1 MSSPSLR
8 AVDSLSSEMTAFIH
22 MLREHLRDYPELN
35 RLITGVETSDR
46 MLLHAA
52 GKALVRYNG
61 TPPMSQLSLSQ
72 VFGLQHQDL
81 LLDMAVINVLESVML
96 LQARNQLNYSTGGTT
111 VGVNDKAVLLLKI
124 LQYLRATVDQDLKV
138 RKVAVNI
145 LSILGDMGVSSEYAL
160 VHSSYVFW

>member
-1 MSSPSLR
+1 MTAPTLH
-8 AVDSLSSEMTAFIH
+8 AIEGLSSRMTAFIQ

-61 TPPMSQLSLSQ
+61 TPPMTQLSLDGIFS
-72 VFGLQHQDL
+72 LQHQDL
-81 LLDMAVINVLESVML
+81 LQDMAVINVLESVML
-96 LQARNQLNYSTGGTT
+96 LQARNQINYSTGGTT
-111 VGVNDKAVLLLKI
+111 VGINDKAVLLMKI
-124 LQYLRATVDQDLKV
+124 LQYLRSTVDQDLKL

-145 LSILGDMGVSSEYAL
+145 ISILGDMGVSSEYAL